1 MNLGSDPAD
10 QVVRYTLEG
19 TEFALRISGTA
30 AKNFAIFAAAVLRDQ
45 KKIRG
50 KTNLTRLLREGKPLK
65 FFSVSAD
72 RTREFAQEAKRH
84 GLLFVPMRDR
94 NDPDHIE
101 IAIWAD
107 DVAKVER
114 IIERMQLDV
123 VGLRS
128 MGPQLS
134 VSETGER
141 SKEGPSGAFHH
152 PSGFALQTGGLAGRQ
167 VVETGEAE
175 IMSDVE
181 PEQST
186 PEQAEPDNPATQ
198 TADSPSPLELDDAD
212 YDLGFTQPAPSPAE
226 SDTPLPTRSPRTNAP
241 QSEKPLTPFAA
252 SKSRSP
258 NTSPT
263 LHAGEVRAKGERLS
277 VRDELRS
284 IKAMLR
290 QRKSV
295 TPRPKT
301 PIRIHR
307 GGQAR

>member
-45 KKIRG
+45 KKTRG

-72 RTREFAQEAKRH
+72 RMREFAQEAKRH
-84 GLLFVPMRDR
+84 GLLFVPMLDR

-101 IAIWAD
+101 VAIWAD
-107 DVAKVER
+107 DAAKVER

-123 VGLRS
+123 V
-128 MGPQLS
+128 
-134 VSETGER
+134 
-141 SKEGPSGAFHH
+141 
-152 PSGFALQTGGLAGRQ
+152 
-167 VVETGEAE
+167 ETGEAE
-175 IMSDVE
+175 IMSDV
-181 PEQST
+181 T
-186 PEQAEPDNPATQ
+186 PEQPTEHPAQGQAWPDRQASQAADGPIPFEP
-198 TADSPSPLELDDAD
+198 DDAD

-226 SDTPLPTRSPRTNAP
+226 SGSPPPSRSTRRTDLPSAP
-241 QSEKPLTPFAA
+241 PSA
-252 SKSRSP
+252 SRSRSP

-263 LHAGEVRAKGERLS
+263 PHAGEVRARGERPS

-290 QRKSV
+290 QRESV

>member
-45 KKIRG
+45 KKTRG

-72 RTREFAQEAKRH
+72 RMREFAQEAKRH

-107 DVAKVER
+107 DAAKVER

-123 VGLRS
+123 V
-128 MGPQLS
+128 
-134 VSETGER
+134 
-141 SKEGPSGAFHH
+141 
-152 PSGFALQTGGLAGRQ
+152 
-167 VVETGEAE
+167 ETGEAE
-175 IMSDVE
+175 IMTDVDHTEPEE
-181 PEQST
+181 PEQAQEG
-186 PEQAEPDNPATQ
+186 PDRQPAQAADGPIPFEP
-198 TADSPSPLELDDAD
+198 DDAD

-226 SDTPLPTRSPRTNAP
+226 PGNPPPSRSTRRTDLPSAP
-241 QSEKPLTPFAA
+241 PSA
-252 SKSRSP
+252 SRSRSP

-263 LHAGEVRAKGERLS
+263 LHAGEVRARGERPS

-284 IKAMLR
+284 IKATLR
-290 QRKSV
+290 QRESV

>member
-45 KKIRG
+45 KKTRG

-72 RTREFAQEAKRH
+72 RMREFAQEAKRH

-94 NDPDHIE
+94 NDPNHIE

-107 DVAKVER
+107 DAAKVER

-123 VGLRS
+123 V
-128 MGPQLS
+128 
-134 VSETGER
+134 
-141 SKEGPSGAFHH
+141 
-152 PSGFALQTGGLAGRQ
+152 
-167 VVETGEAE
+167 ETGEAE
-175 IMSDVE
+175 IMTDVDHTE
-181 PEQST
+181 PEQAQEG
-186 PEQAEPDNPATQ
+186 PDRQPAQAADGPIPFEPD
-198 TADSPSPLELDDAD
+198 DAGH
-212 YDLGFTQPAPSPAE
+212 DLGFTQPAPSPAE
-226 SDTPLPTRSPRTNAP
+226 SGSPPPSRSTRRTDLPSAP
-241 QSEKPLTPFAA
+241 PSA
-252 SKSRSP
+252 SRSRSP

-263 LHAGEVRAKGERLS
+263 PHAGEVRARGERPS

-290 QRKSV
+290 QRESV
-295 TPRPKT
+295 TPRPKA

>member
-45 KKIRG
+45 KKTRG

-72 RTREFAQEAKRH
+72 RMREFAQEAKRH

-107 DVAKVER
+107 DSAKVER
-114 IIERMQLDV
+114 IIERMQLD
-123 VGLRS
+123 
-128 MGPQLS
+128 
-134 VSETGER
+134 
-141 SKEGPSGAFHH
+141 
-152 PSGFALQTGGLAGRQ
+152 

-181 PEQST
+181 PEQPT
-186 PEQAEPDNPATQ
+186 PEQAEPDHPATH
-198 TADSPSPLELDDAD
+198 TADSPIPFELDDAD

-226 SDTPLPTRSPRTNAP
+226 PGSPPPSRSTRRTDSPSAP
-241 QSEKPLTPFAA
+241 PSA
-252 SKSRSP
+252 SRSRSP
-258 NTSPT
+258 NISPELRT
-263 LHAGEVRAKGERLS
+263 EQARGKRSS

-290 QRKSV
+290 QRESV

-301 PIRIHR
+301 PIRIRR

>member
-45 KKIRG
+45 KKTRG

-72 RTREFAQEAKRH
+72 RMREFAQEAKRH
-84 GLLFVPMRDR
+84 GLLFVPIRDR

-107 DVAKVER
+107 DAAKVER

-123 VGLRS
+123 V
-128 MGPQLS
+128 
-134 VSETGER
+134 
-141 SKEGPSGAFHH
+141 
-152 PSGFALQTGGLAGRQ
+152 
-167 VVETGEAE
+167 ETGEAE
-175 IMSDVE
+175 IMSEV
-181 PEQST
+181 T
-186 PEQAEPDNPATQ
+186 PEQNMPRQKEAEPDNPATQ
-198 TADSPSPLELDDAD
+198 TADSPIPFELDDAD

-226 SDTPLPTRSPRTNAP
+226 PGSPPPSRSTRRTDPPSAP
-241 QSEKPLTPFAA
+241 PST
-252 SKSRSP
+252 SRSRSP
-258 NTSPT
+258 NISPK
-263 LHAGEVRAKGERLS
+263 LRAEQARNERPS

-284 IKAMLR
+284 IKVMLR
-290 QRKSV
+290 QRESV
-295 TPRPKT
+295 TPQPKT
-301 PIRIHR
+301 PIRIQR
-307 GGQAR
+307 RDRAR

>member
-45 KKIRG
+45 KKTRG

-72 RTREFAQEAKRH
+72 RMREFAQEAKRH
-84 GLLFVPMRDR
+84 GLLFVPIRDR

-107 DVAKVER
+107 DAAKVER
-114 IIERMQLDV
+114 IIDRMQLD
-123 VGLRS
+123 
-128 MGPQLS
+128 
-134 VSETGER
+134 
-141 SKEGPSGAFHH
+141 
-152 PSGFALQTGGLAGRQ
+152 

-175 IMSDVE
+175 IMSDV
-181 PEQST
+181 T
-186 PEQAEPDNPATQ
+186 PEQPTEHPAQEQAWPDRQPAQAADGPIPFEP
-198 TADSPSPLELDDAD
+198 DDAD

-226 SDTPLPTRSPRTNAP
+226 PEIPLPTRSTRTNAP
-241 QSEKPLTPFAA
+241 QSEKTLTPFAA
-252 SKSRSP
+252 SRSRSP

-263 LHAGEVRAKGERLS
+263 LHAGEVRARGERPS

-290 QRKSV
+290 QRESV

>member
-45 KKIRG
+45 KKTRG

-72 RTREFAQEAKRH
+72 RMREFAQEAKRH

-107 DVAKVER
+107 DAAKVER

-123 VGLRS
+123 V
-128 MGPQLS
+128 
-134 VSETGER
+134 
-141 SKEGPSGAFHH
+141 
-152 PSGFALQTGGLAGRQ
+152 
-167 VVETGEAE
+167 ETGEAE
-175 IMSDVE
+175 IMTDVDHTE
-181 PEQST
+181 PEQAQEG
-186 PEQAEPDNPATQ
+186 PDRQPAQAADGPIPFEP
-198 TADSPSPLELDDAD
+198 DDAD
-212 YDLGFTQPAPSPAE
+212 YDLGFTRPAPSPAE
-226 SDTPLPTRSPRTNAP
+226 PGSPPPSRSTRRTDPPSAPPSASRSRLPTTFPAP
-241 QSEKPLTPFAA
+241 
-252 SKSRSP
+252 
-258 NTSPT
+258 
-263 LHAGEVRAKGERLS
+263 HAGEVRARGERPS

-284 IKAMLR
+284 IKATLR
-290 QRKSV
+290 RRESV
-295 TPRPKT
+295 TPRLKT

>member
-45 KKIRG
+45 KKTRG

-72 RTREFAQEAKRH
+72 RMREFAQEAKRH

-107 DVAKVER
+107 DAAKVER

-123 VGLRS
+123 V
-128 MGPQLS
+128 
-134 VSETGER
+134 
-141 SKEGPSGAFHH
+141 
-152 PSGFALQTGGLAGRQ
+152 
-167 VVETGEAE
+167 ETGEAE
-175 IMSDVE
+175 IMTDVDHTE
-181 PEQST
+181 PEQAQEG
-186 PEQAEPDNPATQ
+186 PDRQPAQAADGPIPFEP
-198 TADSPSPLELDDAD
+198 DDAD

-226 SDTPLPTRSPRTNAP
+226 PEIPLPTRSPRTNAP
-241 QSEKPLTPFAA
+241 QSEKPLTPSAA

-263 LHAGEVRAKGERLS
+263 LHAGEVRARGERPS

-284 IKAMLR
+284 IKATLR
-290 QRKSV
+290 QRESV

>member
-45 KKIRG
+45 KKTRG

-72 RTREFAQEAKRH
+72 RMREFAQEAKRH
-84 GLLFVPMRDR
+84 GLLFVPMRDC

-107 DVAKVER
+107 DAAKVER

-123 VGLRS
+123 V
-128 MGPQLS
+128 
-134 VSETGER
+134 
-141 SKEGPSGAFHH
+141 
-152 PSGFALQTGGLAGRQ
+152 
-167 VVETGEAE
+167 ETGEAE
-175 IMSDVE
+175 IMTDVDHTE
-181 PEQST
+181 PEQAQEG
-186 PEQAEPDNPATQ
+186 PDRQPAQAADGPIPFEP
-198 TADSPSPLELDDAD
+198 DDAD

-226 SDTPLPTRSPRTNAP
+226 PGNPPPSRSTRRTDLPSAP
-241 QSEKPLTPFAA
+241 PSA
-252 SKSRSP
+252 SRSRSP

-263 LHAGEVRAKGERLS
+263 LHAGEVRARSERPS

-284 IKAMLR
+284 IKATLR
-290 QRKSV
+290 QRESV

>member
-10 QVVRYTLEG
+10 QIVRYTLEG

-45 KKIRG
+45 KRTRG

-72 RTREFAQEAKRH
+72 RIREFAQEAKRH

-107 DVAKVER
+107 DAAKVER

-123 VGLRS
+123 V
-128 MGPQLS
+128 
-134 VSETGER
+134 
-141 SKEGPSGAFHH
+141 
-152 PSGFALQTGGLAGRQ
+152 
-167 VVETGEAE
+167 ETGEAE
-175 IMSDVE
+175 IMTDVDHTE
-181 PEQST
+181 PEQAQKG
-186 PEQAEPDNPATQ
+186 PDRQPAQAADGPIPFEP
-198 TADSPSPLELDDAD
+198 DDAD

-226 SDTPLPTRSPRTNAP
+226 PGSPPPSRSTRRTDLLSAP
-241 QSEKPLTPFAA
+241 PST

-258 NTSPT
+258 TTSPT
-263 LHAGEVRAKGERLS
+263 LHAGEVRARGERPS

-290 QRKSV
+290 QRESV

-307 GGQAR
+307 GGQVR

>member
-45 KKIRG
+45 KKTRG

-72 RTREFAQEAKRH
+72 RMREFAQEAKRH

-94 NDPDHIE
+94 NDPNHIE

-107 DVAKVER
+107 DAAKVER

-123 VGLRS
+123 V
-128 MGPQLS
+128 
-134 VSETGER
+134 
-141 SKEGPSGAFHH
+141 
-152 PSGFALQTGGLAGRQ
+152 
-167 VVETGEAE
+167 ETGEAE
-175 IMSDVE
+175 IMTDVDHTE
-181 PEQST
+181 PEQAQEG
-186 PEQAEPDNPATQ
+186 PDRQPAQAADGPIPFEP
-198 TADSPSPLELDDAD
+198 DDAD

-226 SDTPLPTRSPRTNAP
+226 SGSPPPSRSTRRTDLPSAP
-241 QSEKPLTPFAA
+241 PSA
-252 SKSRSP
+252 SRSRSP

-263 LHAGEVRAKGERLS
+263 PHAGEVRARGERPS

-290 QRKSV
+290 QRESV
-295 TPRPKT
+295 TPRPKA

>member
-45 KKIRG
+45 KKTRG

-72 RTREFAQEAKRH
+72 RMREFAQEAKRH

-107 DVAKVER
+107 DSAKVER

-123 VGLRS
+123 V
-128 MGPQLS
+128 
-134 VSETGER
+134 
-141 SKEGPSGAFHH
+141 
-152 PSGFALQTGGLAGRQ
+152 
-167 VVETGEAE
+167 ETGEAE
-175 IMSDVE
+175 IMSEV
-181 PEQST
+181 T
-186 PEQAEPDNPATQ
+186 PEQNMPRQKEAEPDNPATQ
-198 TADSPSPLELDDAD
+198 TADSPSPFELDDAD
-212 YDLGFTQPAPSPAE
+212 YDLGFTRPAPSPAE
-226 SDTPLPTRSPRTNAP
+226 PGSPPPSRSTRRTDPPSAP
-241 QSEKPLTPFAA
+241 PSA
-252 SKSRSP
+252 SRSRSP
-258 NTSPT
+258 NISPELRT
-263 LHAGEVRAKGERLS
+263 EQARGKRSS

-290 QRKSV
+290 QRESV

>member
-45 KKIRG
+45 KKTRG

-72 RTREFAQEAKRH
+72 RMREFAQEAKRH
-84 GLLFVPMRDR
+84 GLLFVPIRDR
-94 NDPDHIE
+94 NDPNYIE

-107 DVAKVER
+107 DAAKVER
-114 IIERMQLDV
+114 IIDRMQLD
-123 VGLRS
+123 
-128 MGPQLS
+128 
-134 VSETGER
+134 
-141 SKEGPSGAFHH
+141 
-152 PSGFALQTGGLAGRQ
+152 

-175 IMSDVE
+175 IMTDVDHTE
-181 PEQST
+181 PEQAQEG
-186 PEQAEPDNPATQ
+186 PDRQPAQAADGPIPFEP
-198 TADSPSPLELDDAD
+198 DDAD

-226 SDTPLPTRSPRTNAP
+226 PGNPPPSRSTRRTDLPSAP
-241 QSEKPLTPFAA
+241 PSA
-252 SKSRSP
+252 SRSRSP

-263 LHAGEVRAKGERLS
+263 LRAGEVRARGERPS

-290 QRKSV
+290 QRESV

>member
-45 KKIRG
+45 KKTRG

-72 RTREFAQEAKRH
+72 RMREFAQEAKRH
-84 GLLFVPMRDR
+84 GLLFVPMRDC

-107 DVAKVER
+107 DAAKVER

-123 VGLRS
+123 V
-128 MGPQLS
+128 
-134 VSETGER
+134 
-141 SKEGPSGAFHH
+141 
-152 PSGFALQTGGLAGRQ
+152 
-167 VVETGEAE
+167 ETGEAE
-175 IMSDVE
+175 IMTDVDHTE
-181 PEQST
+181 PEQAQEG
-186 PEQAEPDNPATQ
+186 PDRQPAQA
-198 TADSPSPLELDDAD
+198 ADGPIPFELDDAD
-212 YDLGFTQPAPSPAE
+212 YDLGFTRPAPSPAE
-226 SDTPLPTRSPRTNAP
+226 PGSPPPSRSTRRTDPPSAPPSASRSRLPTTFPAP
-241 QSEKPLTPFAA
+241 
-252 SKSRSP
+252 
-258 NTSPT
+258 
-263 LHAGEVRAKGERLS
+263 HAGEVRARGERPS

-284 IKAMLR
+284 IKATLR
-290 QRKSV
+290 RRESV
-295 TPRPKT
+295 TPRLKT

>member
-45 KKIRG
+45 KKTRG

-72 RTREFAQEAKRH
+72 RMREFAQEAKRH
-84 GLLFVPMRDR
+84 GLLFVPMLDR
-94 NDPDHIE
+94 NDPNHIE
-101 IAIWAD
+101 VAIWAD
-107 DVAKVER
+107 DAAKVER

-123 VGLRS
+123 V
-128 MGPQLS
+128 
-134 VSETGER
+134 
-141 SKEGPSGAFHH
+141 
-152 PSGFALQTGGLAGRQ
+152 
-167 VVETGEAE
+167 ETGEAE
-175 IMSDVE
+175 IMTDVDHTE
-181 PEQST
+181 PEQAQEG
-186 PEQAEPDNPATQ
+186 PDRQPAQA
-198 TADSPSPLELDDAD
+198 ADGPIPFESDDAD

-226 SDTPLPTRSPRTNAP
+226 SGSPPPSRSTRRTDLPSAP
-241 QSEKPLTPFAA
+241 PSA
-252 SKSRSP
+252 SRSRSP

-263 LHAGEVRAKGERLS
+263 LHVGEVRARGERPS

-284 IKAMLR
+284 IKVMLR
-290 QRKSV
+290 QRESV

>member
-45 KKIRG
+45 KKTRG

-72 RTREFAQEAKRH
+72 RMREFAQEAKRH

-107 DVAKVER
+107 DAAKVER

-123 VGLRS
+123 V
-128 MGPQLS
+128 
-134 VSETGER
+134 
-141 SKEGPSGAFHH
+141 
-152 PSGFALQTGGLAGRQ
+152 
-167 VVETGEAE
+167 ETGEAE
-175 IMSDVE
+175 IMTDVDHTE
-181 PEQST
+181 PEQAQEG
-186 PEQAEPDNPATQ
+186 PDRQPAQAADGPIPFEP
-198 TADSPSPLELDDAD
+198 DDAD

-226 SDTPLPTRSPRTNAP
+226 PGNPPPSRSTRRTDLPSAP
-241 QSEKPLTPFAA
+241 PSA
-252 SKSRSP
+252 SRSRSP

-263 LHAGEVRAKGERLS
+263 LHAGEVRARGERPS

-284 IKAMLR
+284 IKATLR
-290 QRKSV
+290 QRESV
-295 TPRPKT
+295 APRPKT

>member
-45 KKIRG
+45 KKTRG

-72 RTREFAQEAKRH
+72 RMREFAQEAKRH
-84 GLLFVPMRDR
+84 GLLFVPIRDR
-94 NDPDHIE
+94 NDQDHIE

-107 DVAKVER
+107 DAAKVER
-114 IIERMQLDV
+114 IIDRMQLD
-123 VGLRS
+123 
-128 MGPQLS
+128 
-134 VSETGER
+134 
-141 SKEGPSGAFHH
+141 
-152 PSGFALQTGGLAGRQ
+152 

-175 IMSDVE
+175 IMTDVDHTE
-181 PEQST
+181 PEQAQEG
-186 PEQAEPDNPATQ
+186 PDRQPAQAADGPIPFEP
-198 TADSPSPLELDDAD
+198 DDAD

-226 SDTPLPTRSPRTNAP
+226 SGSPPPSRSTRRTDPLSAP
-241 QSEKPLTPFAA
+241 PSA
-252 SKSRSP
+252 SRSRSP

-263 LHAGEVRAKGERLS
+263 PHAGEVRARGERPS
-277 VRDELRS
+277 VRYELRS
-284 IKAMLR
+284 IKATLR
-290 QRKSV
+290 RRESV

>member
-45 KKIRG
+45 KKTRG

-72 RTREFAQEAKRH
+72 RMREFAQEAKRH
-84 GLLFVPMRDR
+84 GLLFVPIRDR

-107 DVAKVER
+107 DAAKVER

-123 VGLRS
+123 V
-128 MGPQLS
+128 
-134 VSETGER
+134 
-141 SKEGPSGAFHH
+141 
-152 PSGFALQTGGLAGRQ
+152 
-167 VVETGEAE
+167 ETGEAE
-175 IMSDVE
+175 IMTDVDHTE
-181 PEQST
+181 PEQAQEG
-186 PEQAEPDNPATQ
+186 PDRQPAQAADGPIPFEP
-198 TADSPSPLELDDAD
+198 DDAD

-226 SDTPLPTRSPRTNAP
+226 SGSPPPSRSIRRTDLPSAP
-241 QSEKPLTPFAA
+241 PSA
-252 SKSRSP
+252 SRSRSP

-263 LHAGEVRAKGERLS
+263 LRAGEVRARGERPS

-290 QRKSV
+290 QRESV
-295 TPRPKT
+295 TPRPKA

-307 GGQAR
+307 SGQAR

>member
-10 QVVRYTLEG
+10 QVVRYTLES

-45 KKIRG
+45 KKTRG

-65 FFSVSAD
+65 FFSVSPD
-72 RTREFAQEAKRH
+72 RMREFAQEAKRH

-123 VGLRS
+123 V
-128 MGPQLS
+128 
-134 VSETGER
+134 
-141 SKEGPSGAFHH
+141 
-152 PSGFALQTGGLAGRQ
+152 
-167 VVETGEAE
+167 ETGEAE
-175 IMSDVE
+175 IMSEV
-181 PEQST
+181 T
-186 PEQAEPDNPATQ
+186 PEQNMPRQKEAEPDHPATQ
-198 TADSPSPLELDDAD
+198 TADSPIPFELGDAD
-212 YDLGFTQPAPSPAE
+212 YDLGFTQPAPSSAE
-226 SDTPLPTRSPRTNAP
+226 PEIPLPTRSPRTNAP
-241 QSEKPLTPFAA
+241 QSEKPLTPSAV
-252 SKSRSP
+252 SRSRSP
-258 NTSPT
+258 TTSPT
-263 LHAGEVRAKGERLS
+263 LHAGEVRARGERPS

-290 QRKSV
+290 QRESV